1 MRCVVDPKIRH
12 SSESWSPASRIRS
25 GMQAFAGMTA
35 LLVGVL
41 PMAPALA
48 FDCTKAKTAVELAIC
63 DDPALKRLDDELG
76 GAYAALKQSFAP
88 PEQKMLALSQKRWI
102 ARREY
107 CGEQEDVTACAKD
120 MTAERLSLLS
130 GQPLSGP
137 GTEAAIVPRF
147 LVQDGHDERWDINI
161 AVLRFAEPSSPG
173 EEVLNGMAEEVMA
186 TAPLGPQEESGG
198 SSRLA
203 REDTFIL
210 TYASPE
216 LVSVRHEFYVNEGGA
231 HGNYGTMNYN
241 IDMAKG
247 DVMRIGDVLPEPSAA
262 ILTLW
267 CKKQIEAEKLRR
279 VPDIDLSEDEA
290 TRDQTIA
297 LGIRELSAW
306 SIGEEEIVVSFDP
319 YAVGSYAEGAYEC
332 RFPTK
337 GVKELALRDAA
348 LP

>member
-1 MRCVVDPKIRH
+1 MRCVETWFRH
-12 SSESWSPASRIRS
+12 PGEGRGPASGAQSWIP
-25 GMQAFAGMTA
+25 AFAGMTA
-35 LLVGVL
+35 FIVMFA
-41 PMAPALA
+41 PMPPALA
-48 FDCTKAKTAVELAIC
+48 FDCGKATTAVELAIC

-76 GAYAALKQSFAP
+76 EAYGALKESLAIT
-88 PEQKMLALSQKRWI
+88 EQKMLGQSQKRWI
-102 ARREY
+102 ARREF

-137 GTEAAIVPRF
+137 GIEAAIVPQF
-147 LVQDGHDERWDINI
+147 LVQDGNEERWDINI

-186 TAPLGPQEESGG
+186 TAPLGPQEQSEG

-247 DVMRIGDVLPEPSAA
+247 DVMRIGDVFPEPSAA

-279 VPDIDLSEDEA
+279 VPDLDLSEDEA
-290 TRDQTIA
+290 QRDETIA

-306 SIGEEEIVVSFDP
+306 SIGEEEIVVHFDP
-319 YAVGSYAEGAYEC
+319 YAVGSYAEGRYEC

-337 GVKELALRDAA
+337 GVKELALRDAV